1 MGIESLVG
9 LGGIPLV
16 AAVTT
21 MLKDSIGA
29 SVGRL
34 TPAIALLVGCGWS
47 LGAATVTGLGTTE
60 AIMLGIVTGAAASG
74 YYDVRRALKK

>member
-21 MLKDSIGA
+21 MLKDSIGI
-29 SVGRL
+29 SKI
-34 TPAIALLVGCGWS
+34 TPAIAIIVGCGWS